1 MAIVA
6 KITHQ
11 YDLPSGDGKQI
22 TLRAVLYDDTDPNQT
37 PIGQPIDVSVDR
49 DGFLAQ
55 SKSDAARK
63 QVISE
68 AVNAAVTES
77 IADLQKVAT
86 VSKSLVGLVIPIT
99 GAEKG

>member
-68 AVNAAVTES
+68 AVNSAVTES